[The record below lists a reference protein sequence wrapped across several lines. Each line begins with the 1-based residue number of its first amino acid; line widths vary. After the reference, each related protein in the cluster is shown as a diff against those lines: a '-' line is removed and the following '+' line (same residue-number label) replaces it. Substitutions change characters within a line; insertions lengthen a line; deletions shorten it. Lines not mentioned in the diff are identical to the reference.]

1 MSLDEGLAEVTEIDQ
16 LRTANGRWFSSAVET
31 WETHVAK
38 CESESKDMIDDGGRL
53 RIVTYHSR
61 APDPSAIERFRSGSV
76 PRGAT

>member
-1 MSLDEGLAEVTEIDQ
+1 M
-16 LRTANGRWFSSAVET
+16 
-31 WETHVAK
+31 AK

-53 RIVTYHSR
+53 RIVTFHSR